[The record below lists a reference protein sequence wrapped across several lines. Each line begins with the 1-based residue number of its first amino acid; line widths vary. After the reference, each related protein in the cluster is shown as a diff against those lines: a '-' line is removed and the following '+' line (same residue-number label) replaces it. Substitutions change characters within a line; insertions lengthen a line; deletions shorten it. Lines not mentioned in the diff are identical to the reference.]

1 MTNLY
6 PGRDCLFCGVENPIG
21 LKLKFYLDEETNEV
35 STEYLP
41 SRPYVGL
48 GNILHGGIQTG
59 LFDEI
64 MGWTAHNLTGE
75 LGVTSKLEVKFLK
88 PVYLGKQITVYC
100 RIASRDGPRV
110 HLEARIE
117 TLNGVVCSVATGAY
131 YLLPYDKFHKLVQGD
146 QDGGTL

>member
-1 MTNLY
+1 MANLY

-64 MGWTAHNLTGE
+64 MGWTAHSLTGE
-75 LGVTSKLEVKFLK
+75 MGVTSELQVRFLK
-88 PVYLGKQITVYC
+88 PVYLGKQISVRC
-100 RIASRDGPRV
+100 RIVSREGPRV
-110 HLEARIE
+110 HMEARIE
-117 TLNGVVCSVATGAY
+117 TLDGVVCSVATGSY
-131 YLLPYDKFHKLVQGD
+131 YLMPRARFHGLVQGN
-146 QDGGTL
+146 QNESTL